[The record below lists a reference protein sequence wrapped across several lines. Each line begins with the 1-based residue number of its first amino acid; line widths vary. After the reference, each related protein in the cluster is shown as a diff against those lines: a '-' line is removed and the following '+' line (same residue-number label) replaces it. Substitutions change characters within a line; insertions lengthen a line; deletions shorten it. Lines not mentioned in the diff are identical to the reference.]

1 MAKTEADLGEKP
13 SRRRALRI
21 FELVRPHRGR
31 FALGGAFLLA
41 GAAIGLAYPRAI
53 KYAINEL
60 DEHGTVEAFDQVGM
74 LLVALFLVQAVFTW
88 FRHYLMSW
96 LGERAVADMRRSVF
110 SQLTAL
116 PPGWFHTQRTGELVG
131 RISGDVTTLQ
141 AFVGSELSIGLRNVV
156 QLVGGVVLLLLE
168 DAGLTIYMMLIVPP
182 MILSVMVFGR
192 FIRRMSKKLQ
202 DAIATTNGRVQEV
215 LSAIMTVQAFTQ
227 EERERKHYGDGV
239 ETAFSTALSL
249 ARWRASFM
257 SVSTLSGFLALALVV
272 WLGGRRVA
280 AGELDAGGLT
290 AFVLYTTIIAFSLAS
305 LSNMWTALQR
315 AAGATERLYAI
326 IDAVPE
332 VRSPEVAERMPPS
345 GSPLRFEDV
354 TFTYTGRPDD
364 PVLRHIDLTIE
375 AGTTVALVGP
385 SGAGKTT
392 LTSLVPRFYD
402 PSEGVVTLGGTDLR
416 KLSLEELRA
425 RIALVPQDPVLFS
438 GTIAENIA
446 YGRPDAS
453 MSDIIEA
460 SRQANVHE
468 FVESFPDGYETLCGE
483 RGVQLSGG
491 QRQRVAIARA
501 MLAEPDLLILD
512 EATSNLDAESEALIQ
527 DALRRVT
534 RGRTTLII
542 AHRLSTVRDADL
554 IVVLD
559 DGRLAE
565 QGSHDELMAAG
576 GVYERLV
583 ERQL

>member
-1 MAKTEADLGEKP
+1 MAETEADLGEKP
-13 SRRRALRI
+13 SRQRALRI
-21 FELVRPHRGR
+21 LDLVRPHRGR
-31 FALGGAFLLA
+31 FALGSLFLLA
-41 GAAIGLAYPRAI
+41 GSAIGLAYPRAI

-60 DEHGTVEAFDQVGM
+60 DEHGTVDAFDQVGM
-74 LLVALFLVQAVFTW
+74 LLVGLFLVQSVFTW
-88 FRHYLMSW
+88 CRHYLMSW
-96 LGERAVADMRRSVF
+96 LGERAVADMRRQVF
-110 SQLTAL
+110 ARLIAL
-116 PPGWFHTQRTGELVG
+116 PPGWFHTRRTGELVG

-141 AFVGSELSIGLRNVV
+141 AFVGSELSIGLRNLV
-156 QLVGGVVLLLLE
+156 QLIGGVVLLLLE
-168 DAGLTIYMMLIVPP
+168 DAGLTLYMMLIVPP

-202 DAIATTNGRVQEV
+202 DAVAKTNGRVQEV
-215 LSAIMTVQAFTQ
+215 LGAIMTVQAFTQ
-227 EERERKHYGDGV
+227 EEREKQRYGDGV
-239 ETAFSTALSL
+239 ETAFSAALSL
-249 ARWRASFM
+249 ARWRATFM
-257 SVSTLSGFLALALVV
+257 SISSLSGFLALAFVV

-280 AGELDAGGLT
+280 AGELDPGGLT
-290 AFVLYTTIIAFSLAS
+290 AFVLYTTIIAFALAS

-326 IDAVPE
+326 IDATPDVQ
-332 VRSPEVAERMPPS
+332 SPDVSVAMPPK
-345 GSPLRFEDV
+345 GSPLRFKDV
-354 TFTYTGRPDD
+354 TFAYEGRPND
-364 PVLRHIDLTIE
+364 PVLRNVNLTIE

-392 LTSLVPRFYD
+392 LTALVPRFYD
-402 PSEGVVTLGGTDLR
+402 PSSGSVTLGDTDLR
-416 KLSLEELRA
+416 SLSLEDLRA

-438 GTIAENIA
+438 GTVAENIA
-446 YGRPDAS
+446 YGRPDATKS
-453 MSDIIEA
+453 EVIEA
-460 SRQANVHE
+460 ARQANVHE
-468 FVESFPDGYETLCGE
+468 FVEAFPDGYETLCGE

-501 MLAEPDLLILD
+501 ILADPDLLILD

-527 DALRRVT
+527 DALGRVT
-534 RGRTTLII
+534 HGRTTLII

-565 QGSHDELMAAG
+565 KGSHEALMAAG

>member
-13 SRRRALRI
+13 SRKRALRI
-21 FELVRPHRGR
+21 LELVRPHRGR
-31 FALGGAFLLA
+31 FALGSLFLLA
-41 GAAIGLAYPRAI
+41 GSGIGLAYPRAI
-53 KYAINEL
+53 KYAINQL
-60 DEHGTVEAFDQVGM
+60 DEHGTVDAFDDVGM
-74 LLVALFLVQAVFTW
+74 LLVVLFLIQSVFTW
-88 FRHYLMSW
+88 CRHYLMSW
-96 LGERAVADMRRSVF
+96 LGERAVADMRQRVF
-110 SQLTAL
+110 SRLIAL
-116 PPGWFHTQRTGELVG
+116 PPGWFHTRRTGELVG

-156 QLVGGVVLLLLE
+156 QLIGAVTLLLLE
-168 DAGLTIYMMLIVPP
+168 DAGLALYMMLIVPP

-202 DAIATTNGRVQEV
+202 DAVALTNGRVQEV
-215 LSAIMTVQAFTQ
+215 LGAIMTVQAFTQ
-227 EERERKHYGDGV
+227 EEREKARYAEGV
-239 ETAFSTALSL
+239 EVAFGTSLSL
-249 ARWRASFM
+249 ARWRATFM
-257 SVSTLSGFLALALVV
+257 SVSSLSGFLALAFVV
-272 WLGGRRVA
+272 WLGGHRVA
-280 AGELDAGGLT
+280 SGELDPGGLM
-290 AFVLYTTIIAFSLAS
+290 AFVLYTTIVALALAS

-326 IDAVPE
+326 IDAVPD
-332 VRSPEVAERMPPS
+332 VRNPETPREMPPG
-345 GSPLRFEDV
+345 GSPLRFDGV
-354 TFTYTGRPDD
+354 TFAYEGRPDD
-364 PVLRHIDLTIE
+364 PVLQNIDLTIE

-392 LTSLVPRFYD
+392 LTALVPRFYD
-402 PSEGVVTLGGTDLR
+402 PSEGSITLGGTDLR
-416 KLSLEELRA
+416 SLSLDELRA

-438 GTIAENIA
+438 GTITENIA
-446 YGRPDAS
+446 YGRPGAS
-453 MSDIIEA
+453 TSEVIEA
-460 SRQANVHE
+460 AKQANVHE
-468 FVESFPDGYETLCGE
+468 FVVAFPEGYETLCGE

-501 MLAEPDLLILD
+501 ILADPDLLILD

-534 RGRTTLII
+534 HGRTTLII

-565 QGSHDELMAAG
+565 KGSHDTLMAEG
-576 GVYERLV
+576 GVYKRLV

>member
-1 MAKTEADLGEKP
+1 RQRT
-13 SRRRALRI
+13 LRI
-21 FELVRPHRGR
+21 LELVRPHRGR
-31 FALGGAFLLA
+31 FALGSLFLLA
-41 GAAIGLAYPRAI
+41 GSGIGLAYPRAI

-74 LLVALFLVQAVFTW
+74 LLVVLFLIQSVFTW
-88 FRHYLMSW
+88 CRHYLMSW
-96 LGERAVADMRRSVF
+96 LGERAVADMRRQVF
-110 SQLTAL
+110 SRLIAL
-116 PPGWFHTQRTGELVG
+116 PPGWFHTRRTGELVG

-141 AFVGSELSIGLRNVV
+141 AFVGSELSIGLRNIV
-156 QLVGGVVLLLLE
+156 QLIGGVILLLLE
-168 DAGLTIYMMLIVPP
+168 DAGLTLYMMLIVPP

-202 DAIATTNGRVQEV
+202 DAVAKTNGRVQEV
-215 LSAIMTVQAFTQ
+215 LGAIMTVQAFTQ
-227 EERERKHYGDGV
+227 EEREKQRYGEGV
-239 ETAFSTALSL
+239 ETAFVTSLSL

-257 SVSTLSGFLALALVV
+257 SISSLSGFLALAFVV

-280 AGELDAGGLT
+280 ADELDPGGLM
-290 AFVLYTTIIAFSLAS
+290 AFVLYTTIIALALAS
-305 LSNMWTALQR
+305 LSNMWAALQR

-326 IDAVPE
+326 IDAVPD
-332 VRSPEVAERMPPS
+332 VRSPDVAERMPPT
-345 GSPLRFEDV
+345 GSPLRFQDV
-354 TFTYTGRPDD
+354 SFAYEGRPED
-364 PVLRHIDLTIE
+364 PVLRNIDLTIE

-392 LTSLVPRFYD
+392 LTALVPRFYD
-402 PSEGVVTLGGTDLR
+402 PTEGSVTLGGTDLR
-416 KLSLEELRA
+416 SLSLEELRA

-438 GTIAENIA
+438 GTVTENIA
-446 YGRPDAS
+446 YGRPGAS
-453 MSDIIEA
+453 TSEVTEA
-460 SRQANVHE
+460 ARQANVHE
-468 FVESFPDGYETLCGE
+468 FVEAFPDGYDTMCGE

-501 MLAEPDLLILD
+501 ILADPDLLILD

-534 RGRTTLII
+534 HGRTTLII

-565 QGSHDELMAAG
+565 KGSHEELMAAG

>member
-13 SRRRALRI
+13 SRKRALRI
-21 FELVRPHRGR
+21 LELVKPHRGR
-31 FALGGAFLLA
+31 FALGSLFLFA
-41 GAAIGLAYPRAI
+41 GSAIGLAYPRAI

-60 DEHGTVEAFDQVGM
+60 DEHGTVDAFDEVGM
-74 LLVALFLVQAVFTW
+74 LLVALFLIQSVFTW
-88 FRHYLMSW
+88 CRHYLMSW
-96 LGERAVADMRRSVF
+96 LGERAVADMRQRVF
-110 SQLTAL
+110 ARLIAL
-116 PPGWFHTQRTGELVG
+116 PPGWFHTRRTGELVG

-141 AFVGSELSIGLRNVV
+141 AFVGSELSIGLRNLV
-156 QLVGGVVLLLLE
+156 QLIGGVTLLLLE
-168 DAGLTIYMMLIVPP
+168 DAGLALYMMLIVPP

-202 DAIATTNGRVQEV
+202 DAIALTNGRVQEV
-215 LSAIMTVQAFTQ
+215 LGAIMTVQAFTQ
-227 EERERKHYGDGV
+227 ETREKDRYAEGV
-239 ETAFSTALSL
+239 EVAFGTALSL
-249 ARWRASFM
+249 ARWRATFM
-257 SVSTLSGFLALALVV
+257 SVSSLSGFLALAFVV
-272 WLGGRRVA
+272 WLGGHRVA
-280 AGELDAGGLT
+280 AGELDPGGLM
-290 AFVLYTTIIAFSLAS
+290 AFVLYTTIVALALAS

-326 IDAVPE
+326 IDAVPD
-332 VRSPEVAERMPPS
+332 VRNPETPDEMPPG
-345 GSPLRFEDV
+345 GSPLRFENV
-354 TFTYTGRPDD
+354 TFAYEGRPDD
-364 PVLRHIDLTIE
+364 AVLQDIDLTIE

-392 LTSLVPRFYD
+392 LTALVPRFYD
-402 PSEGVVTLGGTDLR
+402 PSEGSVTLGGTDLR
-416 KLSLEELRA
+416 SLSLDALRE

-446 YGRPDAS
+446 YGRPGAS
-453 MSDIIEA
+453 TSEVIEA
-460 SRQANVHE
+460 AKQANVHE
-468 FVESFPDGYETLCGE
+468 FVVAFPDGYDTLCGE

-501 MLAEPDLLILD
+501 MLADPDLLILD

-534 RGRTTLII
+534 HGRTTLII

-565 QGSHDELMAAG
+565 KGNHDTLMAAG
-576 GVYERLV
+576 GVYKRLV